1 MPKFKL
7 NKLVRDKLPADYEKT
22 GQKATYRELTPSE
35 HKSELIRKII
45 EEASEI
51 NVYNSNEEITGEIA
65 DIQQVLDD
73 LAFVCGIDQAQI
85 NLIKQAKNDKKG
97 GFKNGAFVD
106 TLELADEDE
115 WVQYYRKRPDVFPE
129 E

>member
-7 NKLVRDKLPADYEKT
+7 NKLVRDKLPVDYERT
-22 GQKATYRELTPSE
+22 GQKATYRQLTPFE

-51 NVYNSNEEITGEIA
+51 NIYNSNEEIVGEIA

-73 LAFVCGIDQAQI
+73 LAFVCGIDQGQI

-97 GFKNGAFVD
+97 GFKAGSFVD
-106 TLELADEDE
+106 TLELADDDE

>member
-7 NKLVRDKLPADYEKT
+7 NKLVRDKLPADYEKA
-22 GQKATYRELTPSE
+22 GQKAVYRELTPSE

-73 LAFVCGIDQAQI
+73 LAFICGIDQNQI

-97 GFKNGAFVD
+97 GFRNGAFVD
-106 TLELADEDE
+106 TLELADTDE